1 MSFASVESLTLRHIG
16 RRAPA
21 LRGLDLEWHQGER
34 LLLLGPSGSGKSTLA
49 LCLDGVIPHSLD
61 AHWEAGRV
69 VVNGRDTREAR
80 ISDLVRDVGILFQDP
95 EAQLVMLE
103 VDDEI
108 AFGLENLGVPRDR
121 MRERIA
127 AARAATALDSST
139 PRLLADLSGGTKQ
152 RVTLASLLA
161 MRPRGLV
168 LDEPTA
174 TLDPA
179 GAREVLAA
187 FASLAADRE
196 RSLLIVEH
204 RVDEVL
210 RHVDRVAVL
219 DGEGHLAMEGDP
231 DRVFLG
237 EAQRLRSLGVWEPD
251 LAALARATGA
261 QRVPRTA
268 DEAAALVTSRDW
280 PVVDEPVAS
289 ARGRPLIA
297 ARAVRYRYERASRD
311 AVAGVDIILAE
322 GECVAIVGPNGAGKS
337 TLGLLLAG
345 VLRPSAGEV
354 TLAARSRV
362 AYVFQ
367 YPEHQFVASTVRA
380 DLRFGLSACGVAPA
394 EADRRATAT
403 LEQFGLARL
412 AEANPY
418 SLSHG
423 EKRRLSVASALVTDP
438 QVLLLDEPTFG
449 QDRRNVDELG
459 ALVDERV
466 RAGGTVV
473 VITHDLPFVAAH
485 ATRVIALADGR
496 VVFEGAPQELFAR
509 ADVLTRCR
517 LVLPP
522 LAEAFRRARAQR
534 PGLPLISS
542 RAELDRAL
550 RRSAVPA

>member
-1 MSFASVESLTLRHIG
+1 MSFASVESLTLRHVG

-61 AHWEAGRV
+61 AHWESGRV
-69 VVNGRDTREAR
+69 IVNGRDTREAR
-80 ISDLVRDVGILFQDP
+80 PSDLVHDVGVLFQDP

-108 AFGLENLGVPRDR
+108 AFGLENLGVPRDH
-121 MRERIA
+121 MRERVA
-127 AARAATALDSST
+127 AARAATGLDAAT
-139 PRLLADLSGGTKQ
+139 PRFLAELSGGTKQ

-161 MRPRGLV
+161 MRQRGLV

-179 GAREVLAA
+179 GAREVLGA
-187 FASLAADRE
+187 FAALAADRE

-219 DGEGHLAMEGDP
+219 DADGHLALEGDP
-231 DRVFLG
+231 DRVFLDRSD
-237 EAQRLRSLGVWEPD
+237 RLRELGVWEPE

-261 QRVPRTA
+261 ASVPRGA
-268 DEAAALVTSRDW
+268 AEAATLVLEREW
-280 PVVDEPVAS
+280 RRPVLPTR
-289 ARGRPLIA
+289 ARGPTLIDG
-297 ARAVRYRYERASRD
+297 RALRHRYERAPRE
-311 AVAGVDIILAE
+311 AVAGVDVTIKA
-322 GECVAIVGPNGAGKS
+322 GECVAIVGPNGAGKT

-345 VLRPSAGEV
+345 ILRPAAGEV
-354 TLAARSRV
+354 RLDRATRV

-367 YPEHQFVASTVRA
+367 CPEHQFVAPTAREDLLFGLRA
-380 DLRFGLSACGVAPA
+380 HGVPQGEAERRATEMLERFGLG
-394 EADRRATAT
+394 
-403 LEQFGLARL
+403 RL

-423 EKRRLSVASALVTDP
+423 EKRRLSVATALVTDP
-438 QVLLLDEPTFG
+438 DVLLLDEPTFG
-449 QDRRNVDELG
+449 QDRRNVEEVG
-459 ALVDERV
+459 ALIDA
-466 RAGGTVV
+466 RAADGKAVV
-473 VITHDLPFVAAH
+473 AITHDLSFVSAH
-485 ATRVIALADGR
+485 ATRVVALADGR
-496 VVFEGAPQELFAR
+496 VVFDGPTRELFAR
-509 ADVLTRCR
+509 PDTLERCR

-522 LAEAFRRARAQR
+522 LAEAFSVARAER
-534 PGLPLISS
+534 PGLPLVVTP
-542 RAELDRAL
+542 AELDRAIATPAV
-550 RRSAVPA
+550 SA